1 MHKRDMSAICSEFSE
16 KESTAI
22 DVYAAMCG
30 ESTSELIYKITIQEI
45 TFMKHD
51 ISEKPEIY
59 EYGMMVPA
67 NISDDDE
74 NKIIEANY
82 NKIRKILGLK
92 KINMCGDEYV

>member
-1 MHKRDMSAICSEFSE
+1 MSTTCCEFSE

-22 DVYAAMCG
+22 EAYAAMCG
-30 ESTSELIYKITIQEI
+30 ESKSELIYKIIIQEI
-45 TFMKHD
+45 TFMKND

-59 EYGMMVPA
+59 EYRMMIPA
-67 NISDDDE
+67 DSSDYDE

-92 KINMCGDEYV
+92 KINIYGDKYV